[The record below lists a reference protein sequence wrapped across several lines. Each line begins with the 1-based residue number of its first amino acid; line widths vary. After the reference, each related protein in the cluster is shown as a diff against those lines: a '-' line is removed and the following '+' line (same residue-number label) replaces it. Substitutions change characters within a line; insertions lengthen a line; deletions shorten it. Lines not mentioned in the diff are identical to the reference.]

1 MPLSSLFMNSH
12 NNTLEQ
18 EEVEAI
24 ETIQQQSENDD
35 DFWNTLGLPRNFVKA
50 VQLMERDITE
60 TFMHAYHAALQFKRF
75 CQVILTF
82 SMLSPSPPTLSYPSS
97 Q

>member
-50 VQLMERDITE
+50 VQLMDRDITE
-60 TFMHAYHAALQFKRF
+60 TFMQAYNDALQFKRF
-75 CQVILTF
+75 CQVILI
-82 SMLSPSPPTLSYPSS
+82 LNLLPLSYPFSP
-97 Q
+97 

>member
-50 VQLMERDITE
+50 VQLMDRDITE
-60 TFMHAYHAALQFKRF
+60 TFMQAYNDALQFKRF
-75 CQVILTF
+75 CQVTHILN
-82 SMLSPSPPTLSYPSS
+82 LLPLSYPFSP
-97 Q
+97 